1 MYNRVVREL
10 YREMGNAAR
19 ECYNRSMQANTRNP
33 GTALITGASS
43 GIGAAY
49 ARQLAARGYDLVLV
63 ARRLERLESLAAELA
78 AGYGVR
84 AEALQAD
91 LADPAGLQRVEARI
105 ASLGAVQESALYVG
119 EPPLLV
125 VNNAGF
131 GTAGH
136 FADISPDRQTEMI
149 ALHVTAPVR
158 ICRAV
163 LPSMIALGQGA
174 IINVASMA
182 AFVPLP
188 GSVIYC
194 ATKASLVSFSEALQ
208 IELKGTGIRVQALCP
223 GLTRTEF
230 HGQREMVGYAPRP
243 VPRFLWSTPESVVT
257 ASLKALGRGGVIC
270 VPGPMNRAIV
280 TLARLGLV
288 SLAVRHFVPAS
299 AA

>member
-1 MYNRVVREL
+1 MYNRVVRGL
-10 YREMGNAAR
+10 YREMGNVAR

-91 LADPAGLQRVEARI
+91 LADPTGLQRVEERI
-105 ASLGAVQESALYVG
+105 ASLGAVG

-163 LPSMIALGQGA
+163 LPSMIALGQGT

-182 AFVPLP
+182 AFIPLP
-188 GSVIYC
+188 GSVTYC

-208 IELKGTGIRVQALCP
+208 IELTGTGIRVQALCP

-230 HGQREMVGYAPRP
+230 HGQREMAGYASRP

-270 VPGPMNRAIV
+270 VPGPMNRIVV
-280 TLARLGLV
+280 TLARVGLV
-288 SLAVRHFVPAS
+288 SLAVRHFVPMS
-299 AA
+299 SR